1 MIYPYNMHG
10 SLMRPFNGSRNM
22 QAVQTITMPEEIVEV
37 RIKPKSKT
45 TIEIYV
51 DQWIISMRLHNAD
64 TNITR
69 TSLKFDVQIKA
80 QPRKVMGTILPWN
93 N

>member
-1 MIYPYNMHG
+1 M
-10 SLMRPFNGSRNM
+10 
-22 QAVQTITMPEEIVEV
+22 ITMPEEIVEV

-45 TIEIYV
+45 TIEIYF

-64 TNITR
+64 TKKTR

-80 QPRKVMGTILPWN
+80 QPRKVMGTILPWSSK
-93 N
+93 

>member
-1 MIYPYNMHG
+1 
-10 SLMRPFNGSRNM
+10 
-22 QAVQTITMPEEIVEV
+22 
-37 RIKPKSKT
+37 
-45 TIEIYV
+45 
-51 DQWIISMRLHNAD
+51 MRLHNAD
-64 TNITR
+64 SKISK

>member
-1 MIYPYNMHG
+1 MKPYKNKKNEQG
-10 SLMRPFNGSRNM
+10 
-22 QAVQTITMPEEIVEV
+22 VQSISAPQEIVQV

-45 TIEIYV
+45 TIEIFF

-64 TNITR
+64 SKITR

-80 QPRKVMGTILPWN
+80 QPRKIMGTMLYWEN
-93 N
+93 NKKKD

>member
-1 MIYPYNMHG
+1 MHG
-10 SLMRPFNGSRNM
+10 LLMSSYNGIKNTR
-22 QAVQTITMPEEIVEV
+22 AVQTITMPEEIVEV

-45 TIEIYV
+45 TIEIYF

-64 TNITR
+64 SKISK

>member
-1 MIYPYNMHG
+1 MHG
-10 SLMRPFNGSRNM
+10 CLMKDYNGHKNK

-37 RIKPKSKT
+37 RLKPKSKT
-45 TIEIYV
+45 TIEIYF

-64 TNITR
+64 SKISR

-80 QPRKVMGTILPWN
+80 QPRKVMGTILHWQD
-93 N
+93 